1 MKKHLAVATI
11 AIMAFGLANSVFA
24 AKKSNQTMS
33 FGFVQ
38 EFAGVANNGEI
49 RVDLI
54 NNSTNYPQHI
64 RIGAFGGE
72 VMVDT
77 TNLGGAT
84 ATGLG
89 YKHPVNPNL
98 AIYGKFY
105 LNTATGGQ
113 TNLTAGV
120 SYTGNSGNFIF
131 NGNGHF
137 TNATAL
143 NTSTF
148 FLNGAAFYKLK
159 TKSLPGSMQLGGEI
173 ALQLSPS
180 PTTTNLFIGARWAP
194 KRTVFVDLGIAASAG
209 GTTSIQTPA
218 FVRLNLR
225 SEEHTSELQS
235 H

>member
-1 MKKHLAVATI
+1 MKKYLAVATI
-11 AIMAFGLANSVFA
+11 AVVAFGLTHPVFA

-38 EFAGVANNGEI
+38 EFAGVTKKGDI

-54 NNSTNYPQHI
+54 NNSTSYPQHI

-77 TNLGGAT
+77 TNLGGVT

-89 YKHPVNPNL
+89 YKHSVNPNL

-113 TNLTAGV
+113 TNITLGV
-120 SYTGNSGNFIF
+120 SYSGQSGKFIY

-137 TNATAL
+137 TNANAGS
-143 NTSTF
+143 TSAF
-148 FLNGAAFYKLK
+148 FLNGAGFYQLD
-159 TKSLPGSMQLGGEI
+159 TRSLPGRVLLGGELS
-173 ALQLSPS
+173 LQLSPS
-180 PTTTNLFIGARWAP
+180 PTQTNLFLGGRWEP
-194 KRTVFVDLGIAASAG
+194 KKNVLIDLGLASSVG

-218 FVRLNLR
+218 FVRLNIGF
-225 SEEHTSELQS
+225 
-235 H
+235 